1 MKTLSVLALAARQ
14 RVYKLLALILLLA
27 LAQGALFWRY
37 IGGFGTA
44 AGL

>member
-27 LAQGALFWRY
+27 QHA
-37 IGGFGTA
+37 I
-44 AGL
+44 